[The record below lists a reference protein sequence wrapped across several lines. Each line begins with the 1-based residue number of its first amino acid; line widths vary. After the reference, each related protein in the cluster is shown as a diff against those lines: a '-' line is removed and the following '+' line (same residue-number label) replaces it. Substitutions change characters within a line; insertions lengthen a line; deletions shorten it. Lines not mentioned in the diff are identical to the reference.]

1 MQANTIHY
9 PYGWAPETE
18 SLYRFQSQILSG
30 IPEIRNTQLAGVTL
44 KANIRVQALRD
55 STLRVKIE
63 RPELISLN
71 GEVSLTKAGRVIG
84 DGGALA
90 NAKKSLPQEFQAHL
104 EKPFLVQL
112 KRGLVKSFFIDP
124 KEPVS
129 ITNIKKS
136 ILSQI
141 QIDVTGVLAFQPHQA
156 KTVQNEEST
165 IGRCPSLYSINALT
179 PARAVELERLW
190 EQEEQEAQVSTSTQ
204 GKAACSGKQ
213 YYEIIKTRDLDN
225 CEFRPAFQQVSGAE
239 FNGDVTK
246 ASIGDMMTVSTNF
259 WEVRFYC
266 SVGKY
271 IGMLLEVI
279 IQFVNSFFITAYGF
293 FCYIRLW
300 PTLVI

>member
-1 MQANTIHY
+1 MEANTIHY

-71 GEVSLTKAGRVIG
+71 GQVGLTKAGRVIG
-84 DGGALA
+84 NGGALA
-90 NAKKSLPQEFQAHL
+90 NAKTSLPQEFQAHL
-104 EKPFLVQL
+104 EKPFLVHL

-136 ILSQI
+136 FLSQI
-141 QIDVTGVLAFQPHQA
+141 QLDVTGVLAFQPHKCY
-156 KTVQNEEST
+156 KTVKNEEST

-179 PARAVELERLW
+179 PARVVELERLW
-190 EQEEQEAQVSTSTQ
+190 EQEEQEAQVSASTQ

-246 ASIGDMMTVSTNF
+246 ASIGDMMTVSTYF
-259 WEVRFYC
+259 RKSGFCC
-266 SVGKY
+266 SVGK
-271 IGMLLEVI
+271 LL
-279 IQFVNSFFITAYGF
+279 G
-293 FCYIRLW
+293 CYEKL
-300 PTLVI
+300 